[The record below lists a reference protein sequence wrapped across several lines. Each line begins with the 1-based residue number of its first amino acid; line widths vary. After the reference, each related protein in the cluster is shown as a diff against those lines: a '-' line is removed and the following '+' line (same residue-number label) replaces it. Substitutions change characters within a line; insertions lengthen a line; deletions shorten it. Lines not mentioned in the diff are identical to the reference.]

1 MFDSSYKS
9 QYLGGQRE
17 KFVRLDDLDSRLSSP
32 SDSGA
37 RRCGFNIEGLSRTG
51 PARDTSF
58 KRGMR
63 KGSEGLKSI
72 GRSLG
77 FGISRAVFPED
88 LKGSDK
94 KIFDPQDKFL
104 LLWNRLFVISCILAV
119 SVDPLF
125 FYLPVINNSSSCLG
139 IDRRLAIIAT
149 TLRMIVDAFY
159 LIHMA
164 LQFRTAYIAPSSRV
178 FGRGELVIDPARIA
192 KRYLRS
198 YFIIDF
204 LAVLPLPQ
212 IIVWRFLQRSKGSDV
227 LATKQALLFIV
238 LLQYIP
244 RLVRVLPL
252 TSELK
257 RTAGVFAETAWAGA
271 ACYLLLYMLASHI
284 VGAFWYLLALERN
297 DTCWQKACT
306 DIGKLCN
313 KNFLYCG
320 NQNILDPETWSN
332 VTGNITSNC
341 STDDS
346 NTYFDFGIYTSA
358 LSSGVVSSKKFLPKY
373 CYCLWWGLQNLSTL
387 GQGLAT
393 STYPGE
399 VIFSISLAIFGLI
412 LFALLIGNMQTY
424 LQSLTIRL
432 EEMRV
437 KRRDSEQWMHHR
449 LLPQDLRERVRRYD
463 QYKWLETRGVD
474 EQSLVQSL
482 PKDLRRDI
490 KRHLCLA
497 LVRRVPLFENM
508 DERLLDAICERL
520 KPSLFT
526 ESTYI
531 VREGDPVD
539 EMLFIIR
546 GRLESV
552 TTDGGRSGFFNRSLL
567 KEGDFCGEELLTWA
581 LDPKSGSNL
590 PSSTR
595 TVRALTEVEA
605 FALVAEEL
613 KFVASQ
619 FRRLHSRQVQHTFR
633 FYSQQWRTWA
643 ACFIQAAWRRYSK
656 RKNMELRR
664 KEEEGETEAF
674 GGVRS
679 NAGGSYSIGATFLA
693 SRFAANAL
701 RGVHRNRNA
710 KSARE
715 LVKLQKPPEPDFSAE
730 SAD

>member
-1 MFDSSYKS
+1 MLDCGYNKS

-32 SDSGA
+32 SDSGG
-37 RRCGFNIEGLSRTG
+37 RRCGFNIEGLTRTA

-58 KRGMR
+58 KRGMK

-94 KIFDPQDKFL
+94 KIYDPQDKFL
-104 LLWNRLFVISCILAV
+104 LLWNRFFVISCILAV

-125 FYLPVINNSSSCLG
+125 FYLPVINSSSNCLG
-139 IDRRLAIIAT
+139 IDRRLAITAT

-204 LAVLPLPQ
+204 LSVLPLPQ
-212 IIVWRFLQRSKGSDV
+212 
-227 LATKQALLFIV
+227 
-238 LLQYIP
+238 
-244 RLVRVLPL
+244 
-252 TSELK
+252 
-257 RTAGVFAETAWAGA
+257 
-271 ACYLLLYMLASHI
+271 I

-297 DTCWQKACT
+297 DTCWQMACS
-306 DIGKLCN
+306 DFGSLCD
-313 KNFLYCG
+313 KNLLYCG
-320 NQNILDPETWSN
+320 NQNNLDNATWSN
-332 VTGNITSNC
+332 VTGNILSKC
-341 STDDS
+341 SADDN
-346 NTYFDFGIYTSA
+346 NTYFDFGIFNSA
-358 LSSGVVSSKKFLPKY
+358 LSSGVVSSKKFIVKY
-373 CYCLWWGLQNLSTL
+373 CYCLWWGLQNL
-387 GQGLAT
+387 

-497 LVRRVPLFENM
+497 LVRRV
-508 DERLLDAICERL
+508 
-520 KPSLFT
+520 
-526 ESTYI
+526 
-531 VREGDPVD
+531 
-539 EMLFIIR
+539 
-546 GRLESV
+546 
-552 TTDGGRSGFFNRSLL
+552 
-567 KEGDFCGEELLTWA
+567 
-581 LDPKSGSNL
+581 
-590 PSSTR
+590 
-595 TVRALTEVEA
+595 
-605 FALVAEEL
+605 
-613 KFVASQ
+613 
-619 FRRLHSRQVQHTFR
+619 
-633 FYSQQWRTWA
+633 
-643 ACFIQAAWRRYSK
+643 
-656 RKNMELRR
+656 
-664 KEEEGETEAF
+664 
-674 GGVRS
+674 
-679 NAGGSYSIGATFLA
+679 
-693 SRFAANAL
+693 
-701 RGVHRNRNA
+701 
-710 KSARE
+710 
-715 LVKLQKPPEPDFSAE
+715 
-730 SAD
+730 